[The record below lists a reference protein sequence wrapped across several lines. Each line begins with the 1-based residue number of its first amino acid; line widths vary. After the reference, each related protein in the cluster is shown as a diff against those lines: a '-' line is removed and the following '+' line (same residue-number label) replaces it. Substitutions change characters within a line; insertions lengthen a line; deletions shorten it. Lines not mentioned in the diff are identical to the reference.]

1 MKLDKEKW
9 YGTKH
14 NVEVFS
20 PELLKK
26 MTSPNVDVSKMKL
39 DLPLENTLI
48 PENLDV
54 LPKNAK
60 MSEKP
65 YLLKQYDGADLWYQK
80 DDKFDMPKA
89 MVNMRI
95 YTNDG
100 GFTDS
105 IEQKMFAMVWDEVM

>member
-20 PELLKK
+20 PDLLKK
-26 MTSPNVDVSKMKL
+26 MKEPNVDVSKLQL

-54 LPKNAK
+54 LPKNPK
-60 MSEKP
+60 MSGKP
-65 YLLKQYDGADLWYQK
+65 YLLK
-80 DDKFDMPKA
+80 
-89 MVNMRI
+89 
-95 YTNDG
+95 
-100 GFTDS
+100 
-105 IEQKMFAMVWDEVM
+105 